1 MGGAKPHLMICTCE
15 RTMPLDPQAVSRGCN
30 GNVTRHDHL
39 CGAELG
45 EFRHAVSAGE
55 AIVVACTQETPLF
68 REVAESLSSD
78 APLSF
83 ANIREN
89 GGWSRDA
96 AAAGPKAA
104 ALIAAAIEEPPLV
117 TPVTLESAGVAL
129 IYGCDD
135 VAVEAGR
142 QLADRLDITVLLTR
156 PGDIT
161 PRAVNEF
168 PVLKGSVRNA
178 QGYLGRFEL
187 TIDDYALPAPSSREK
202 LRFGPARDGAVSN
215 CDLILDLSG
224 GMPLFP
230 AHELR
235 PGYVRADPRDP
246 LAVEKAIAEAG
257 NLVGTFDKPLFIRF
271 DASLCAH
278 SRSKITGCT
287 RCLDLCPTGAI
298 TPNGDAVAI
307 DPAICGGCGFCAAT
321 CPTGAASYAVPPADM
336 LMSRLRTLLQTYT
349 KAGGVG
355 PRILFHDGDHGRPL
369 IDALARFGDGLPA
382 EVIPVAVNEVSQV
395 GPEAIAAAFAY
406 GATGVT
412 LLARERPRHDMLG
425 MRQVVE
431 LSQTIVGSLGFGE
444 DVVRIVQAD
453 DPDRLRAFLDAA
465 PRGTAAINTASFV
478 ARGAKRGLLETAF
491 SELHRAAPAPV
502 DRIALP
508 RGAPFGSLALDVESC
523 TLCHSCV
530 TACPTGALSDDPERP
545 MLRFAESAC
554 VQCGLCAATCPEDA
568 LTLEPQLDF
577 LAWSAP
583 RRTLKQEEPFRCI
596 ACGEPFGTK
605 STIERVVA
613 RLEEKHWMFKGE
625 HARRIDVVKMCDKC
639 RVSAVVNEGFD
650 PNIPQRPPVVTTDDY
665 LRARETGADNPTHS

>member
-15 RTMPLDPQAVSRGCN
+15 RTMPLDPQAVSRGCS

-55 AIVVACTQETPLF
+55 PIVVACTQEAPLF
-68 REVAESLSSD
+68 REVAESLSS
-78 APLSF
+78 APPLSF

-117 TPVTLESAGVAL
+117 TPVTLESTGVAL
-129 IYGCDD
+129 IYGCDE

-142 QLADRLDITVLLTR
+142 RLADRLDITVLLTR

-161 PRAVNEF
+161 PRAVNDF

-178 QGYLGRFEL
+178 RGYLGRFEL

-202 LRFGPARDGAVSN
+202 LRFGPARDGATSS
-215 CDLILDLSG
+215 CDLVLDLSG

-246 LAVEKAIAEAG
+246 LAVERAIAEAG
-257 NLVGTFDKPLFIRF
+257 NLVGNFDKPLFIRF

-321 CPTGAASYAVPPADM
+321 CPTGAASYALPPADM

-349 KAGGVG
+349 KAGGG
-355 PRILFHDGDHGRPL
+355 DATILFHDGDHGRPL
-369 IDALARFGDGLPA
+369 IDALARFGEGLPA
-382 EVIPVAVNEVSQV
+382 
-395 GPEAIAAAFAY
+395 
-406 GATGVT
+406 
-412 LLARERPRHDMLG
+412 RPG
-425 MRQVVE
+425 
-431 LSQTIVGSLGFGE
+431 
-444 DVVRIVQAD
+444 
-453 DPDRLRAFLDAA
+453 
-465 PRGTAAINTASFV
+465 
-478 ARGAKRGLLETAF
+478 
-491 SELHRAAPAPV
+491 
-502 DRIALP
+502 
-508 RGAPFGSLALDVESC
+508 
-523 TLCHSCV
+523 
-530 TACPTGALSDDPERP
+530 
-545 MLRFAESAC
+545 
-554 VQCGLCAATCPEDA
+554 
-568 LTLEPQLDF
+568 
-577 LAWSAP
+577 
-583 RRTLKQEEPFRCI
+583 
-596 ACGEPFGTK
+596 
-605 STIERVVA
+605 
-613 RLEEKHWMFKGE
+613 
-625 HARRIDVVKMCDKC
+625 
-639 RVSAVVNEGFD
+639 
-650 PNIPQRPPVVTTDDY
+650 
-665 LRARETGADNPTHS
+665 